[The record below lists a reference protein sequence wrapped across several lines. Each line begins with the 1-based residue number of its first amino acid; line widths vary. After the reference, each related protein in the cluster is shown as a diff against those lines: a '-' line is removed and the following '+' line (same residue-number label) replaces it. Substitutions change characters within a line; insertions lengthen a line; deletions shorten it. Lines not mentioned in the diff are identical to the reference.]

1 MVWYRP
7 KSTFKPAVCSSTLLP
22 LRSLITSG
30 VMGPQELVTTTASS
44 VLPIS
49 CITKSTCPL
58 SSNVT
63 VQEKPHLQIQAK
75 T

>member
-1 MVWYRP
+1 MVWCRP
-7 KSTFKPAVCSSTLLP
+7 KSTFKPAECSSTLLP
-22 LRSLITSG
+22 LGSLLTSG
-30 VMGPQELVTTTASS
+30 VMGTQELTATASS
-44 VLPIS
+44 ALPIS
-49 CITKSTCPL
+49 CISKSTCPL